1 MNTLTDPLKRIA
13 RDLVDKKLWPVAVLL
28 LAALVAVPLLIGGGS
43 SADDAAAPVAVVA
56 PAPGAPGSKSLI
68 TVIDEGDG
76 GKDVRPGRINDPFY
90 DPPEPPAPESASGA
104 SPAAAA
110 GTAPAPSTGGGA
122 PTGGDAPTGGASP
135 APSSSPKTTPQP
147 TSPEPAAASG
157 YYRTVVRW
165 YESER
170 SKARPITRLTPFGG
184 AETPAAL
191 YLGVTKSDASYAVFL
206 LGPNA
211 TSTGDAE
218 CEKTD
223 CRVIGLKTGQS
234 QVVTVQPSDGS
245 AARTYRLEVTSV
257 KAVTTD
263 AATAREMRA
272 KVHAEGREAM
282 RAMWQHR
289 PTAEALQPIQ
299 YDEDRGLLFKTPTAK
314 DASK

>member
-28 LAALVAVPLLIGGGS
+28 LAAIVAVPFLIGGS
-43 SADDAAAPVAVVA
+43 SAEEVPPPAPVAA

-68 TVIDEGDG
+68 TMIDEGDG
-76 GKDVRPGRINDPFY
+76 GKDTRPGRIKDPFY
-90 DPPEPPAPESASGA
+90 DPPAPPAPESASGA
-104 SPAAAA
+104 SPAASAA
-110 GTAPAPSTGGGA
+110 TAAAPPTGGGA
-122 PTGGDAPTGGASP
+122 PSGGASP
-135 APSSSPKTTPQP
+135 APSSSPQTTPQP
-147 TSPEPAAASG
+147 TTPRPAATSG
-157 YYRTVVRW
+157 YYRTVARW
-165 YESER
+165 SASER

-218 CEKTD
+218 CEQTD

-245 AARTYRLEVTSV
+245 AARTYRLEVASV

-263 AATAREMRA
+263 AATARALRA
-272 KVHAEGREAM
+272 KVHADGREAM

-299 YDEDRGLLFKTPTAK
+299 YDEDRGLLFTTATAK

>member
-28 LAALVAVPLLIGGGS
+28 LAAIVAVPFLIGGGS
-43 SADDAAAPVAVVA
+43 PSDDAAAPVAVVA

-68 TVIDEGDG
+68 TVIDDGDG
-76 GKDVRPGRINDPFY
+76 GKDTRPGRIKDPFY

-104 SPAAAA
+104 SPAGSAGSAGPAA
-110 GTAPAPSTGGGA
+110 APSTGGG
-122 PTGGDAPTGGASP
+122 APTGGASP
-135 APSSSPKTTPQP
+135 APSSSPETTPQP
-147 TSPEPAAASG
+147 TSPKPAAASG
-157 YYRTVVRW
+157 YYRTVARW

-184 AETPAAL
+184 VEDPAAL

-234 QVVTVQPSDGS
+234 QVVTVQPPDGS
-245 AARTYRLEVTSV
+245 AARTYRLEVASV

-263 AATAREMRA
+263 AATARALRA
-272 KVHAEGREAM
+272 KVHADGREAM

-299 YDEDRGLLFKTPTAK
+299 YDEDRGLLFKTATAK

>member
-13 RDLVDKKLWPVAVLL
+13 RDLVDKKLWPIAVLL
-28 LAALVAVPLLIGGGS
+28 LAALVAVPLLLGGGS

-76 GKDVRPGRINDPFY
+76 GKDTRPGRIKDPFY
-90 DPPEPPAPESASGA
+90 DPPEPPAPESAPGA
-104 SPAAAA
+104 SPAGSA
-110 GTAPAPSTGGGA
+110 GTAAAPPTGGGA
-122 PTGGDAPTGGASP
+122 SSGGASP
-135 APSSSPKTTPQP
+135 APSSSPETTPQP
-147 TSPEPAAASG
+147 TSPKPAAVSG
-157 YYRTVVRW
+157 YYRTVARW

-170 SKARPITRLTPFGG
+170 SKARPITRLTPLGG
-184 AETPAAL
+184 VEAPAAL

-245 AARTYRLEVTSV
+245 AARTYRLEVASV

-272 KVHAEGREAM
+272 KVHADGREAM

-299 YDEDRGLLFKTPTAK
+299 YDEDRGLLFKTATAK